1 MQVSLQKQIAAMSQS
16 LADLRAE
23 VEEKKENKPV
33 EEEAP
38 VDEPKAPE
46 TEDKPVEEGAPE
58 APAEETNSEDVA
70 PVEEAP
76 ADDVSEDDKEDD
88 EVPPGVAQKALRKR
102 INTMQRKLASMERQL
117 TMISSDPSFAAASMQ
132 ASDIPCADA
141 AEGGSKMTRE
151 QANAAYAKLTSAREK
166 AEFRKAHAK
175 ELGL

>member
-33 EEEAP
+33 EEE
-38 VDEPKAPE
+38 APE

-117 TMISSDPSFAAASMQ
+117 TMILGDPSFAAASMQ
-132 ASDIPCADA
+132 ASDVPCADA
-141 AEGGSKMTRE
+141 AEGGSKMTRD
-151 QANAAYAKLTSAREK
+151 QANAAYAKLTSAKEK